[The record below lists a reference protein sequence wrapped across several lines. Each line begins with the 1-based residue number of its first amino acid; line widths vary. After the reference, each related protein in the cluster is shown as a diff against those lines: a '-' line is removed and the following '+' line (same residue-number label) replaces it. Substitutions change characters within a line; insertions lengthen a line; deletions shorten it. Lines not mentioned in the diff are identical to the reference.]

1 MGTPYLPE
9 HAPPPREAPSAKK
22 TGIRTLVLW
31 VILIALFLTIWQFL
45 SPAEKPFAPPPRC
58 VAPCV
63 EPAGWGSSLISFI
76 PIAFLVFLFFL
87 FMRRIQGG
95 QNLNAEQEP
104 AFRAIAQRRFGEA
117 LTVFRALSTK
127 YEKKPLVRSVIDLG
141 IADTEMWSGNL
152 DAAMLACIGVDQR
165 TTMGI
170 DTGVRVVAAAD
181 LAFLHAL
188 SGDLAAADRWRDEAR
203 TRLTKTNDARMATA
217 GKLRLAEAIL
227 ACRRGAPKDA
237 IALLEESWLEL
248 RFSFIANWMRVAEV
262 IRAFAEAQGDVRE
275 QNVVA
280 GRLVRIEP
288 VVGNEMAF
296 LGRKWP
302 EMHAFLAAHGLSQA
316 NASESR

>member
-1 MGTPYLPE
+1 MTPYLPE
-9 HAPPPREAPSAKK
+9 HAPPPPPPPSAKK
-22 TGIRTLVLW
+22 SSVKTLLLWIVLI
-31 VILIALFLTIWQFL
+31 VMFLTVWQFL
-45 SPAEKPFAPPPRC
+45 TPAEKEPAAPPPQC

-63 EPAGWGSSLISFI
+63 EPSGWSSTLVTLIPLAVVITLFVMFI
-76 PIAFLVFLFFL
+76 
-87 FMRRIQGG
+87 RRLQGG

-117 LTVFRALSTK
+117 LGIFRTLAAK

-141 IADTEMWSGNL
+141 IADTELWAGNL
-152 DAAMLACIGVDQR
+152 DASILACIGVDQR

-170 DTGVRVVAAAD
+170 ETGVRVVAAAD
-181 LAFLHAL
+181 LAFLYAL
-188 SGDLAAADRWRDEAR
+188 TGDLSAADRWRDEAR
-203 TRLTKTNDARMATA
+203 ARLTKTNDGRMATA

-237 IALLEESWLEL
+237 IALLEEAWLDL

-288 VVGNEMAF
+288 VIGNELAF

-302 EMHAFLAAHGLSQA
+302 EMHAFLAAHGLSHAETKQT
-316 NASESR
+316 